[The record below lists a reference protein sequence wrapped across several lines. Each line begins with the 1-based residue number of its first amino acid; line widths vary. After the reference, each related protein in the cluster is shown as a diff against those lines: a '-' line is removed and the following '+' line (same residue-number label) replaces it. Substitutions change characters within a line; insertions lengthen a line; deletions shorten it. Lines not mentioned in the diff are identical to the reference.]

1 MADRDLAH
9 VLDVITREGAD
20 RLRELEPREL
30 CLHHLIEGARQLQ
43 AALPIAERLEN
54 HGNLYHEIREALEVA
69 AQAATRL
76 LEGRLQYRPELEIDY
91 PPG

>member
-30 CLHHLIEGARQLQ
+30 CLHYLIEGAKQLQ

-54 HGNLYHEIREALEVA
+54 HGNL
-69 AQAATRL
+69 
-76 LEGRLQYRPELEIDY
+76 
-91 PPG
+91 

>member
-1 MADRDLAH
+1 MADRDLAY
-9 VLDVITREGAD
+9 VLDVIAREGAD

-30 CLHHLIEGARQLQ
+30 CLHYLIEGAKQLQ

-54 HGNLYHEIREALEVA
+54 HGNLYHEIRDALEVA

-76 LEGRLQYRPELEIDY
+76 LEGRAQYRPELEIDY